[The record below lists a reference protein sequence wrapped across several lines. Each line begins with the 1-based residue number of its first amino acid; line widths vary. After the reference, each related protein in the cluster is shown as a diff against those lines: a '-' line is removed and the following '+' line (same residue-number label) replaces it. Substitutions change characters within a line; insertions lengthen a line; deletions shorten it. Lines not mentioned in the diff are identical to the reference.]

1 MVVFLQIATDHDDCA
16 RSRTLNN
23 KVDQQIIS
31 NENLTVEGDMVVE
44 VELNVVD
51 DEEHALVT
59 AEHW

>member
-1 MVVFLQIATDHDDCA
+1 MTVPGP
-16 RSRTLNN
+16 
-23 KVDQQIIS
+23 
-31 NENLTVEGDMVVE
+31 EPVEGDMVVE

>member
-1 MVVFLQIATDHDDCA
+1 MVVLLQIPTHHDDCA
-16 RSRTLNN
+16 RSRALNS
-23 KVDQQIIS
+23 KVDQIIS